1 MVSKW
6 VHLSDVNLI
15 SSPGVYNKRLG
26 PVRRP
31 AKDIEPI
38 DLLRG

>member
-15 SSPGVYNKRLG
+15 GSPGVYSKRLG
-26 PVRRP
+26 PVRPRRRDP
-31 AKDIEPI
+31 EPI